1 MAKKTKRL
9 SVRLTDREQIW
20 AIIYL
25 LFSICLLP
33 ECLAVLNGYLPTPL
47 GKLWLNFLY
56 FTINFFFVL
65 WIFGGFF
72 QRSLVYAGQNVLDF
86 LIAIAAGSAGYW
98 LCSWGYSGMLNYF
111 FPSFAN
117 LNDGSIS
124 ELVHENFTIMF
135 LGTAIFVPVAEEA
148 LHRGLIFGSL
158 YPKNH
163 TAAYILSTIIF
174 ASVHIMG
181 YVGVYSLPNFILAFL
196 QYVPAGLCLAWAYRR
211 SGSIFAPMLMHAVIN
226 AIGVLSQR

>member
-25 LFSICLLP
+25 LFSYFLLP
-33 ECLAVLNGYLPTPL
+33 ELLALMNDYLPVQL
-47 GKLWLNFLY
+47 GNLWLNFLY
-56 FTINFFFVL
+56 FTINFLCIL

-72 QRSLVYAGQNVLDF
+72 KRSLIYAGQNIVDF
-86 LIAIAAGSAGYW
+86 LVAVAAASAVYW
-98 LCSWGYSGMLNYF
+98 VINWAYGLLLSRF
-111 FPSFAN
+111 FPGFAN

-124 ELVHENFTIMF
+124 EMVHENFTVMF

-158 YPKNH
+158 YPKSH
-163 TAAYILSTIIF
+163 IAAYILSTVIF
-174 ASVHIMG
+174 ASVHILG
-181 YVGVYSLPNFILAFL
+181 YVGVYSVPSLILAFL
-196 QYVPAGLCLAWAYRR
+196 QYVPAGLTLAWAYRR

-226 AIGVLSQR
+226 ALGVLSQR